1 MLDSSHF
8 HKLLTSRG
16 VLLHVAEDW
25 LKPFRRSVHL
35 SCGDSWHVVRS
46 LKKIRL
52 EVRTA
57 DGRQTTTLPYE
68 WSESGAAA
76 ALSRIQQIAKRF
88 GSGDAITLKA
98 AAQGAETASSSQ
110 RINVMELVDQ
120 FRKTRPTAGDVTWK
134 NKYLPALVRV
144 SACLEGK
151 NKPRDGTDLCDA
163 VLERWEHGSRQRQVM
178 RQATYA
184 FLRWGVERGHLKPC
198 YLPPDKAPE
207 IKKEKRVGYPLTDAQ
222 ILRLLESLP
231 EGKTHDRWRFA
242 LQLMAVYGLRPEELR
257 WLRVKDG
264 VDGPELWS
272 MYRKSKGGNK
282 GERTEPRRLYPLLVR
297 DTDGTPIDW
306 KLQSRIQINEELP
319 PLNREGD
326 GGNAVNQYLRRRE
339 TYMALR
345 KEAAAEG
352 ETLTPYSLRHRYAKR
367 SHAMNLPLANICAA
381 MGHTIEVH
389 LKSYA
394 RFKPDATQDLYSA
407 ANAASI
413 TS

>member
-1 MLDSSHF
+1 M
-8 HKLLTSRG
+8 
-16 VLLHVAEDW
+16 
-25 LKPFRRSVHL
+25 
-35 SCGDSWHVVRS
+35 
-46 LKKIRL
+46 
-52 EVRTA
+52 
-57 DGRQTTTLPYE
+57 Q
-68 WSESGAAA
+68 
-76 ALSRIQQIAKRF
+76 
-88 GSGDAITLKA
+88 
-98 AAQGAETASSSQ
+98 
-110 RINVMELVDQ
+110 LVDQ

-151 NKPRDGTDLCDA
+151 NKPKDGTDLCVA
-163 VLERWEHGSRQRQVM
+163 VPERWQHGSRQRQVM

-184 FLRWGVERGHLKPC
+184 FLRSAVERGHLKPC
-198 YLPPDKAPE
+198 YLPPDKAHE

-242 LQLMAVYGLRPEELR
+242 LQLIAVYGLRPEELR
-257 WLRVKDG
+257 HLRVKDG

-272 MYRKSKGGNK
+272 ICRKSKGGTK
-282 GERTEPRRLYPLLVR
+282 GAKTEPRRLYPLLFR

-326 GGNAVNQYLRRRE
+326 GGNAVNQYLRRRD

-345 KEAAAEG
+345 KEAEAEG
-352 ETLTPYSLRHRYAKR
+352 EMLTPYSFHHRYAKR
-367 SHAMNLPLANICAA
+367 SHAMNLPLANSCAA

-394 RFKPDATQDLYSA
+394 RFKPDATQDLYAA
-407 ANAASI
+407 ANTIKISAS
-413 TS
+413 